1 VLGEGGL
8 ESSEEER
15 GEIPHRRRESEEK
28 VGGDE
33 GGV

>member
-1 VLGEGGL
+1 MERGL
-8 ESSEEER
+8 ESSEEGR
-15 GEIPHRRRESEEK
+15 GEIPHRRRESEE